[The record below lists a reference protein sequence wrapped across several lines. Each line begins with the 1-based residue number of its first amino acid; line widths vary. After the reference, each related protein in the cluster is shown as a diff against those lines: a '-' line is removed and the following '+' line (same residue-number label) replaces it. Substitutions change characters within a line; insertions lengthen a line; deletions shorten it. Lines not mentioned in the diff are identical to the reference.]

1 MQRFDAEGT
10 YLSQFGGEG
19 RGPGELL
26 RPADVVIDPAS
37 HDVYVSEFLTSG
49 CRSSRQTGPTYRS
62 SAS

>member
-26 RPADVVIDPAS
+26 RPADVAIDPAS
-37 HDVYVSEFLTSG
+37 HDVYVSEFFNQRVSKFKADG
-49 CRSSRQTGPTYRS
+49 TYLS
-62 SAS
+62 QFGE